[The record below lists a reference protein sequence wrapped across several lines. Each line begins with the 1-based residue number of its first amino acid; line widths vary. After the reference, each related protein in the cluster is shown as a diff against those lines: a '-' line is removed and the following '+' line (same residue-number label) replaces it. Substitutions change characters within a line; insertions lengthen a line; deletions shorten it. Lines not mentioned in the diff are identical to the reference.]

1 MKARYVIGCTIIT
14 LLSVVGLANYYF
26 ETAPTTT
33 TTTTKTDVANVA
45 SSTTLKVTN
54 NSMFQKKS
62 PEETPAPV
70 NTRNS
75 VAPKNTISTNGQP
88 GTDLVTVTRATHQD
102 DRIYRSTIT
111 PVVKNIITSPVN
123 GQLDGQSR
131 RYGEHL
137 KKGDKIVGIVSE
149 EARNQLLS
157 DTANYIS
164 SRDSFTLSASE
175 VKKNIEL
182 EKKGIISKRELQQS
196 ESAYVRAMIEM
207 VRSRIRLKTT
217 AQRLDFD
224 WQGVEKIHN
233 NRSLIDKTSASS
245 TEDVVEYLL
254 NRDYVVNIHA
264 ESDGILLPKYTGQG
278 NVEFFD
284 FSLGS
289 EVRERAPIGMIA
301 DQNQISVRFIVSEFE
316 VLSLSI
322 GQPVELTIPVMDNH
336 KLSGKITDI
345 NRFDFRSRGG
355 QAQGIP
361 VTAQLECGEIRC
373 DQLFSISADVK
384 ALSEETNPIQV
395 PLSAVTEENGQFF
408 VQQIVDNKPIKRP
421 VTTGETTKNMI
432 IIKNGLTEGDQIV
445 RDYPAT
451 ED

>member
-1 MKARYVIGCTIIT
+1 M
-14 LLSVVGLANYYF
+14 
-26 ETAPTTT
+26 
-33 TTTTKTDVANVA
+33 
-45 SSTTLKVTN
+45 
-54 NSMFQKKS
+54 
-62 PEETPAPV
+62 
-70 NTRNS
+70 
-75 VAPKNTISTNGQP
+75 
-88 GTDLVTVTRATHQD
+88 
-102 DRIYRSTIT
+102 
-111 PVVKNIITSPVN
+111 
-123 GQLDGQSR
+123 
-131 RYGEHL
+131 
-137 KKGDKIVGIVSE
+137 
-149 EARNQLLS
+149 
-157 DTANYIS
+157 
-164 SRDSFTLSASE
+164 
-175 VKKNIEL
+175 
-182 EKKGIISKRELQQS
+182 
-196 ESAYVRAMIEM
+196 
-207 VRSRIRLKTT
+207 
-217 AQRLDFD
+217 
-224 WQGVEKIHN
+224 
-233 NRSLIDKTSASS
+233 
-245 TEDVVEYLL
+245 
-254 NRDYVVNIHA
+254 
-264 ESDGILLPKYTGQG
+264 
-278 NVEFFD
+278 EFFD

-395 PLSAVTEENGQFF
+395 PLSAVTEEDGQFY
-408 VQQIVDNKPIKRP
+408 VQQVVDNKPIKRS